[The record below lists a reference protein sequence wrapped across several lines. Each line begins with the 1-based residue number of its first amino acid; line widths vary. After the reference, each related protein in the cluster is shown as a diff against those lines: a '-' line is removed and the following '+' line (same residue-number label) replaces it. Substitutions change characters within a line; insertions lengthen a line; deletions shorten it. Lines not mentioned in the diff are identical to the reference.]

1 MIAFNDQQLIRAKN
15 KFHWTWNQS
24 SCLIIWHERQIFS
37 LTGNCYG
44 QGELA
49 GRLQIHF
56 FSSIYAYK
64 WKLNFT
70 VIHLLLKCTF
80 MPLCI
85 NWPELL
91 WGVTSL
97 DTYLKWQKSPDPRDC
112 FWFCRSLSLCFWWA
126 MSWMPFLT
134 IIALGWAALPV
145 VVSHVCVSL
154 YELVCYDRALKDREL
169 SQTN

>member
-1 MIAFNDQQLIRAKN
+1 MFFWYKWRRMIAFNDQQLMRVKN

-56 FSSIYAYK
+56 LSSIYAFK

-91 WGVTSL
+91 WGVKSL

-112 FWFCRSLSLCFWWA
+112 FWFCRSLSVFLMGDELNALSHHHCFRVGHTACGSEPRVFKFVWVGVLW
-126 MSWMPFLT
+126 
-134 IIALGWAALPV
+134 
-145 VVSHVCVSL
+145 
-154 YELVCYDRALKDREL
+154 
-169 SQTN
+169 